1 MANTGAL
8 NRRKRK
14 RIRKSSRK
22 RWQKKNPEEEDP
34 ILFGGAIDGEENRPS
49 SSSSHHSD
57 EIRDVLETRTKDE
70 LIEIL
75 LDAVASDVDLLA
87 RVRAAADSDVAR
99 RKVFVHGLGRD
110 ATREALLE
118 AFRLYGSVEE
128 CNLVIDKATGHAKGY
143 GFVLFRTC
151 AGAIKALKQPQKMVD
166 RRLVSCQLTAARA
179 DSAGDFNERKMHAS
193 NVPADASSENLR
205 SFFSQFGEVERGPL
219 GFDSRTGR
227 SRGYAIFSYKT
238 VEGARKALEE
248 PFKMFEGHRLY
259 CAKAVAPSQKK
270 KAPAAAITTSPA
282 ALLGPAPQPVLAAV
296 AAAQNLMIHRQNPA
310 HAPLLAHHPAAI
322 RNTISG
328 GTGLLSLPGQGLGLG
343 SASEPPSILGP
354 YGSQRASGLLE

>member
-22 RWQKKNPEEEDP
+22 RWQKKNPEDEDP
-34 ILFGGAIDGEENRPS
+34 ILFGGAIDGKENRPS

-75 LDAVASDVDLLA
+75 LDVVASDVDLLA
-87 RVRAAADSDVAR
+87 RVCAAADSDVAR

-143 GFVLFRTC
+143 RFVLFRTC
-151 AGAIKALKQPQKMVD
+151 VGAIKALKQPQKMVD
-166 RRLVSCQLTAARA
+166 RHLVSCQLTAARA
-179 DSAGDFNERKMHAS
+179 DSAGDFNERKIHAS
-193 NVPADASSENLR
+193 N
-205 SFFSQFGEVERGPL
+205 
-219 GFDSRTGR
+219 
-227 SRGYAIFSYKT
+227 
-238 VEGARKALEE
+238 ALEE

-270 KAPAAAITTSPA
+270 KAPAVAITTSPA

-328 GTGLLSLPGQGLGLG
+328 
-343 SASEPPSILGP
+343 
-354 YGSQRASGLLE
+354 